1 MKNIISIN
9 QNINGFKKKTISV
22 DGDKSLSIRFI
33 LLSSLST
40 GKCTAVN
47 LLKSEDVIS
56 AIKCIKKLGIK
67 IKLQDK
73 NCEVGGK
80 GLFGYKFSDNL
91 ILNAGNSGTTARL
104 LCSLLVNSTKWI
116 KITGDKSLQ
125 KRDMER
131 IIKPLKLFGVKFKNK
146 NKTLPIFI
154 KGTELLNPIKFE
166 ENLGSAQCKSAVMIA
181 AIKTKGQTKL
191 KCLPSRDHTELMF
204 KHVLDIPINIINKKN
219 YDIIKING
227 LKEFK
232 PFHYKIPGDIS
243 SASFFIVLALLSKK
257 SSLIIKNVNINP
269 SRTGIIKVLNL
280 MGSKIQL
287 LNKKYYKGEKIS
299 DIYVKSK
306 KNLKGINLNPKL
318 NSAAIDEFL
327 LIFLVASICKGVST
341 FKNLG
346 ELNKKE

>member
-1 MKNIISIN
+1 MK
-9 QNINGFKKKTISV
+9 
-22 DGDKSLSIRFI
+22 
-33 LLSSLST
+33 
-40 GKCTAVN
+40 
-47 LLKSEDVIS
+47 
-56 AIKCIKKLGIK
+56 
-67 IKLQDK
+67 
-73 NCEVGGK
+73 
-80 GLFGYKFSDNL
+80 
-91 ILNAGNSGTTARL
+91 
-104 LCSLLVNSTKWI
+104 
-116 KITGDKSLQ
+116 
-125 KRDMER
+125 R

-154 KGTELLNPIKFE
+154 NGNKLLNPIKFE
-166 ENLGSAQCKSAVMIA
+166 ENLGSAQCKSVMIA

-227 LKEFK
+227 LKKFK
-232 PFHYKIPGDIS
+232 PFDYKIPGDIS

-257 SSLIIKNVNINP
+257 SSLSIIKNVNINP

-306 KNLKGINLNPKL
+306 KK
-318 NSAAIDEFL
+318 
-327 LIFLVASICKGVST
+327 
-341 FKNLG
+341 FKR
-346 ELNKKE
+346 NKP